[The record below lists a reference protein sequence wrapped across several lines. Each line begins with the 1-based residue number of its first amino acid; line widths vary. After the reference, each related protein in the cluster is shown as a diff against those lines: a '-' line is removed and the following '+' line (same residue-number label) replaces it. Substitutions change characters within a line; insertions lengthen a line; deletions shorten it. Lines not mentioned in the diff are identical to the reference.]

1 MAKQFVGKAT
11 SYTAEGADARFID
24 NDEQTQ
30 ALNTLRN
37 EVPGLADAR
46 IEARIEAYKQEANAK
61 FALNTALDSL
71 LKAVD
76 AAATY
81 APKSALEGLLKA
93 ADAAATYASK
103 GELQAAK
110 DVLDKGLKDNADAD
124 ARRWSVISANKT
136 NVEKLQAS
144 MTAVETRVKALEDKP
159 AAPGGQGGG
168 VQAGDTG
175 WVDIA
180 QGQVGAGQ
188 YQYRVVGATMFFRK
202 KGDEWR
208 ALPKPATTVTHIAT
222 LPQTYGKLERANVQ
236 VVKKGDPKQGNG
248 DVWTSDGS
256 MIEVWPNWTV
266 KYTCMDLQGTYAMDL
281 LKTTVEKPLLTP
293 AQPGGAGGVTE
304 ETLNQKIYELKTN
317 LEAKITAAT
326 SMIASTRAVM
336 SGVNDKVNI
345 LETTVGEHTTRITA
359 LENKPG
365 GGAATGATVLVLGP
379 TEAVPVGTKPG
390 TVIVRRSN

>member
-11 SYTAEGADARFID
+11 SYTVDGAEARFID

-46 IEARIEAYKQEANAK
+46 IEARIEAYKQEVNAK
-61 FALNTALDSL
+61 FALKSALDGL
-71 LKAVD
+71 LKATD
-76 AAATY
+76 AAAAY
-81 APKSALEGLLKA
+81 APKAALEGLLKA
-93 ADAAATYASK
+93 ADAAATYVSK
-103 GELQAAK
+103 GDLAAAK
-110 DVLDKGLKDNADAD
+110 EALEKGLKDNTDAD

-136 NVEKLQAS
+136 DVADLK
-144 MTAVETRVKALEDKP
+144 TRVKALEDKP

-208 ALPKPATTVTHIAT
+208 ALPKPATTVTHVAT
-222 LPQTYGKLERANVQ
+222 LPQTYGKLERASTL
-236 VVKKGDPKQGNG
+236 VVKKGDPAQGKG
-248 DVWTSDGS
+248 DEWTSDGS

-266 KYTCMDLQGTYAMDL
+266 KYTCLDLQGTYAMDL
-281 LKTTVEKPLLTP
+281 LKTTIEKPLLTP
-293 AQPGGAGGVTE
+293 AQPGGGVTE
-304 ETLNQKIYELKTN
+304 EKINELKTS

-326 SMIASTRAVM
+326 SEIASIKAKM
-336 SGVNDKVNI
+336 SGVRDKVTT
-345 LETTVGEHTTRITA
+345 LETTVGEHTSKIAA

-365 GGAATGATVLVLGP
+365 GGSGTGATVLVLGP
-379 TEAVPVGTKPG
+379 TENLPAGTKPG

>member
-11 SYTAEGADARFID
+11 SYTVDGAEARFID

-37 EVPGLADAR
+37 EVPDLANAR
-46 IEARIEAYKQEANAK
+46 IEARIEAYKQEVNAK
-61 FALNTALDSL
+61 FALKTALDGL

-110 DVLDKGLKDNADAD
+110 DALDKGLKDNADAD
-124 ARRWSVISANKT
+124 SRRWSVISGNKT

-144 MTAVETRVKALEDKP
+144 MTAVETRVKALED
-159 AAPGGQGGG
+159 APNGGG
-168 VQAGDTG
+168 GAGGGLKVGDTG
-175 WVDIA
+175 WKDIET
-180 QGQVGAGQ
+180 GQVGAGQ

-202 KGDEWR
+202 AGDEWR
-208 ALPKPATTVTHIAT
+208 ALPKPTKTVTHVAT
-222 LPQTYGKLERANVQ
+222 LPQTYGKLERASTL
-236 VVKKGDPKQGNG
+236 VVKKGKQ
-248 DVWTSDGS
+248 DEWTSDGS
-256 MIEVWPNWTV
+256 MIEIWPNWTV
-266 KYTCMDLQGTYAMDL
+266 KYTCMDLQGIYAMDL
-281 LKTTVEKPLLTP
+281 LKTTVEKPLISP
-293 AQPGGAGGVTE
+293 AGAGGGITE
-304 ETLNQKIYELKTN
+304 EALNQRLDTLKTS
-317 LEAKITAAT
+317 LESQI
-326 SMIASTRAVM
+326 RAIQSEADGTKARM
-336 SGVNDKVNI
+336 SALNTKV
-345 LETTVGEHTTRITA
+345 EDHATRITA

>member
-1 MAKQFVGKAT
+1 MAKQFVGKTT

-37 EVPGLADAR
+37 EVPDLANAR
-46 IEARIEAYKQEANAK
+46 IEACIEAYKREVNAK
-61 FALNTALDSL
+61 FALKSALDGL
-71 LKAVD
+71 LKATD
-76 AAATY
+76 AAAAY
-81 APKSALEGLLKA
+81 APKAALEGLLKA
-93 ADAAATYASK
+93 TDAAATYASK
-103 GELQAAK
+103 GDLASAK
-110 DVLDKGLKDNADAD
+110 EVLEKGLKDNTDAD

-136 NVEKLQAS
+136 DVADLK
-144 MTAVETRVKALEDKP
+144 TRVKALEDKP

-208 ALPKPATTVTHIAT
+208 PLPKPATTVTHIAT
-222 LPQTYGKLERANVQ
+222 LPQTYGKLERASTL
-236 VVKKGDPKQGNG
+236 VVKRGDPKQGKG
-248 DVWTSDGS
+248 DEWTSDGS
-256 MIEVWPNWTV
+256 MIEIWPNWTV

-293 AQPGGAGGVTE
+293 AQPGGVVTE
-304 ETLNQKIYELKTN
+304 EKLNKLKTS
-317 LEAKITAAT
+317 LEAAITAAT
-326 SMIASTRAVM
+326 SEIASTKARMTWVK
-336 SGVNDKVNI
+336 DKVTT
-345 LETTVGEHTTRITA
+345 LETTVGKHTTRITN

-365 GGAATGATVLVLGP
+365 GGAGTGATVLVLGP
-379 TEAVPVGTKPG
+379 TENLPAGTKPG

>member
-11 SYTAEGADARFID
+11 SYTVDGAEARFID

-37 EVPGLADAR
+37 EVPDLANAR
-46 IEARIEAYKQEANAK
+46 IEARIEAYKQEVNAK
-61 FALNTALDSL
+61 FALKSALDGL
-71 LKAVD
+71 LKAAD

-81 APKSALEGLLKA
+81 APKAALEGLLKA

-103 GELQAAK
+103 GDLAAAK
-110 DVLDKGLKDNADAD
+110 EALEKGLKENTDAD

-136 NVEKLQAS
+136 DVADLK
-144 MTAVETRVKALEDKP
+144 TRVKALEDKP

-180 QGQVGAGQ
+180 AGQVGAGQ

-208 ALPKPATTVTHIAT
+208 ALPKPATTVTHVAT
-222 LPQTYGKLERANVQ
+222 LPQTYGKLERASTL
-236 VVKKGDPKQGNG
+236 VVKKGDPKQGKG
-248 DVWTSDGS
+248 DEWTSDGS
-256 MIEVWPNWTV
+256 MIEIWPNWTV

-293 AQPGGAGGVTE
+293 AQPGGGVTE
-304 ETLNQKIYELKTN
+304 EKLNELKTS

-326 SMIASTRAVM
+326 SEIASTKAVM
-336 SGVNDKVNI
+336 TGMRDKVTT
-345 LETTVGEHTTRITA
+345 LETTVGEHTSKIAA

-365 GGAATGATVLVLGP
+365 GGGSGATVLVLGP
-379 TEAVPVGTKPG
+379 TENLPAGTKPG

>member
-11 SYTAEGADARFID
+11 SYTVDGAEARFID

-46 IEARIEAYKQEANAK
+46 IEARIEAYKQEVNAK
-61 FALNTALDSL
+61 FALKTALDGL
-71 LKAVD
+71 LKAAD
-76 AAATY
+76 AAAAY
-81 APKSALEGLLKA
+81 APKAALEGLLKA
-93 ADAAATYASK
+93 ADAAAAYASK
-103 GELQAAK
+103 GDLAAAK
-110 DVLDKGLKDNADAD
+110 EALEKGLKENTDAD
-124 ARRWSVISANKT
+124 ARSWSVISANKT
-136 NVEKLQAS
+136 
-144 MTAVETRVKALEDKP
+144 AVADLKTRVKALEDKP
-159 AAPGGQGGG
+159 AAPGGQDGG

-222 LPQTYGKLERANVQ
+222 LPQTYGKLERASAL
-236 VVKKGDPKQGNG
+236 VVKKGDPKQGKG
-248 DVWTSDGS
+248 DEWTSDGS
-256 MIEVWPNWTV
+256 MIEIWPNWTV
-266 KYTCMDLQGTYAMDL
+266 KYTCLDLQGLYAMDL

-293 AQPGGAGGVTE
+293 AHPGGAGGVTE
-304 ETLNQKIYELKTN
+304 EKLNKKIDELKTS
-317 LEAKITAAT
+317 LEIKITAIT
-326 SMIASTRAVM
+326 SEVASTKAMM
-336 SGVNDKVNI
+336 SSVKDKVTT
-345 LETTVGEHTTRITA
+345 LETTVGEHTTKIAT
-359 LENKPG
+359 LEAKPG
-365 GGAATGATVLVLGP
+365 GGGTTGATVLVLGP
-379 TEAVPVGTKPG
+379 TENLPAGTKPG

>member
-11 SYTAEGADARFID
+11 SYTVAGAEARFID

-37 EVPGLADAR
+37 EVPDLANAR
-46 IEARIEAYKQEANAK
+46 IEARIEAYKQEVNAR
-61 FALNTALDSL
+61 FALKSALDGL
-71 LKAVD
+71 LKATD

-81 APKSALEGLLKA
+81 APKAALEELLKA
-93 ADAAATYASK
+93 SDAAATYAAK
-103 GELQAAK
+103 GDLAAAK
-110 DVLDKGLKDNADAD
+110 EALEKGLKDNADAD

-136 NVEKLQAS
+136 DVADLK
-144 MTAVETRVKALEDKP
+144 TRVKALEDKP

-208 ALPKPATTVTHIAT
+208 ALPKPAAMNTHIAT
-222 LPQTYGKLERANVQ
+222 LPQTYGKLERASVL
-236 VVKKGDPKQGNG
+236 VVKKDGDN
-248 DVWTSDGS
+248 WTSDGS

-266 KYTCMDLQGTYAMDL
+266 KYTCKDLQGVYAMDL
-281 LKTTVEKPLLTP
+281 LMTSVEKPLLTP
-293 AQPGGAGGVTE
+293 AQPGGGVTE
-304 ETLNQKIYELKTN
+304 ETLNQKIDKLKTS
-317 LEAKITAAT
+317 LEAKISAAT
-326 SMIASTRAVM
+326 SEIASTKARMGEVK
-336 SGVNDKVNI
+336 DKVST

-365 GGAATGATVLVLGP
+365 GGGTSTPLLVLGP
-379 TEAVPVGTKPG
+379 TEAVPVGTKSG

>member
-37 EVPGLADAR
+37 EVPDLANAR
-46 IEARIEAYKQEANAK
+46 IEARIEAYKQEVNAR
-61 FALNTALDSL
+61 FALKSALDGL
-71 LKAVD
+71 LKATD

-81 APKSALEGLLKA
+81 APKAALEGLLRA
-93 ADAAATYASK
+93 ADAAAAY
-103 GELQAAK
+103 AAK
-110 DVLDKGLKDNADAD
+110 GDLAAAKEALEKSLKDNADAD

-136 NVEKLQAS
+136 DVTDLK
-144 MTAVETRVKALEDKP
+144 TRVKALEDK
-159 AAPGGQGGG
+159 PGGQGGG

-208 ALPKPATTVTHIAT
+208 PLPKPAAMNTHVAT
-222 LPQTYGKLERANVQ
+222 LPQTYGKIERASVL
-236 VVKKGDPKQGNG
+236 VVKKDGDN
-248 DVWTSDGS
+248 WTSDGS
-256 MIEVWPNWTV
+256 MIEVWPNRTV
-266 KYTCMDLQGTYAMDL
+266 KYTCKDLQGVYAMDL
-281 LKTTVEKPLLTP
+281 LMTSVEKPLLTP
-293 AQPGGAGGVTE
+293 AQPGGGVTE
-304 ETLNQKIYELKTN
+304 ETLNQKINELKTG
-317 LEAKITAAT
+317 LETKISAT
-326 SMIASTRAVM
+326 TSEIASVKARM
-336 SGVNDKVNI
+336 GGVRDKVTT
-345 LETTVGEHTTRITA
+345 LETTVGEHTSRITA

-365 GGAATGATVLVLGP
+365 GGGTSTPLLVLGP
-379 TEAVPVGTKPG
+379 TEAVPAGTKPG

>member
-46 IEARIEAYKQEANAK
+46 IEARIEAYKQEVNAK
-61 FALNTALDSL
+61 FALKSALDGL
-71 LKAVD
+71 LKATD
-76 AAATY
+76 AAAAY
-81 APKSALEGLLKA
+81 APKAALEGLLKA
-93 ADAAATYASK
+93 TDAAAIYVSK
-103 GELQAAK
+103 GDLAAAK
-110 DVLDKGLKDNADAD
+110 EALEKGLKDNADAD
-124 ARRWSVISANKT
+124 ARCWSVISANKT
-136 NVEKLQAS
+136 DVADLK
-144 MTAVETRVKALEDKP
+144 TRVKALEAKP

-208 ALPKPATTVTHIAT
+208 PLPKPATTVTHVAT
-222 LPQTYGKLERANVQ
+222 LPQTYGKLERASTL
-236 VVKKGDPKQGNG
+236 VVKKGDPKQGKG
-248 DVWTSDGS
+248 DEWTSDGS
-256 MIEVWPNWTV
+256 MIEIWPNWTV
-266 KYTCMDLQGTYAMDL
+266 KYTCMDLQGTYSMDL

-293 AQPGGAGGVTE
+293 AQPGGGVTE
-304 ETLNQKIYELKTN
+304 EKLNELKTS

-326 SMIASTRAVM
+326 TMNASTRAVM
-336 SGVNDKVNI
+336 SSVMDKVTA
-345 LETTVGEHTTRITA
+345 LETTVGEHTSKITA

-365 GGAATGATVLVLGP
+365 GGAGTGATVLVLGP
-379 TEAVPVGTKPG
+379 TENLPVGTKPG

>member
-11 SYTAEGADARFID
+11 SYTVDGAEARFID

-37 EVPGLADAR
+37 EVPDLANAR
-46 IEARIEAYKQEANAK
+46 IEARIEAYKQEVNAK
-61 FALNTALDSL
+61 FAL
-71 LKAVD
+71 
-76 AAATY
+76 
-81 APKSALEGLLKA
+81 KSALDGLLKA
-93 ADAAATYASK
+93 ADAAATYAPKAALEGLLKATDAAATYASK
-103 GELQAAK
+103 GDLAAAK
-110 DVLDKGLKDNADAD
+110 EALENGLKDNTDAD
-124 ARRWSVISANKT
+124 ARRWSVVHANKMD
-136 NVEKLQAS
+136 VIDLK
-144 MTAVETRVKALEDKP
+144 TRVKALEDKP

-180 QGQVGAGQ
+180 QGQVGADQ

-222 LPQTYGKLERANVQ
+222 LPQTYGKLERASTL
-236 VVKKGDPKQGNG
+236 VVKKGDPKQGKG
-248 DVWTSDGS
+248 DEWTSDGS
-256 MIEVWPNWTV
+256 MIEIWPNWTV

-293 AQPGGAGGVTE
+293 AQPGGGVTE
-304 ETLNQKIYELKTN
+304 EKLNELKTN
-317 LEAKITAAT
+317 LETKIAAAT
-326 SMIASTRAVM
+326 SEIASTRARM
-336 SGVNDKVNI
+336 SSVRDKVTS
-345 LETTVGEHTTRITA
+345 LETTVGEHTSRIAA

-365 GGAATGATVLVLGP
+365 GGGATGATVLVLGP
-379 TEAVPVGTKPG
+379 TENLPAGTKPG

>member
-37 EVPGLADAR
+37 EVPSLADAR
-46 IEARIEAYKQEANAK
+46 IEARIEAYKQEVNAK
-61 FALNTALDSL
+61 FALKSALDGL
-71 LKAVD
+71 LKATD

-81 APKSALEGLLKA
+81 APKAALEGLLKA
-93 ADAAATYASK
+93 SDAAATYAAK
-103 GELQAAK
+103 GDLTAAK
-110 DVLDKGLKDNADAD
+110 EALEKGLKDNADAD

-136 NVEKLQAS
+136 DVADLK
-144 MTAVETRVKALEDKP
+144 TRVKALEDKP
-159 AAPGGQGGG
+159 AAPGGQDGG

-208 ALPKPATTVTHIAT
+208 ALPKPATTVTHVAT
-222 LPQTYGKLERANVQ
+222 LPRTYGKLERASTL
-236 VVKKGDPKQGNG
+236 VVKKGDAAQGKG
-248 DVWTSDGS
+248 DEWTSDGS
-256 MIEVWPNWTV
+256 MIEIWPNWTV

-304 ETLNQKIYELKTN
+304 EKLNQKIDALKTG
-317 LEAKITAAT
+317 LEAKIFAAT
-326 SMIASTRAVM
+326 SEIASTKAIM
-336 SGVNDKVNI
+336 TGVRDKVTT
-345 LETTVGEHTTRITA
+345 LETTVGDHTTRITA

-379 TEAVPVGTKPG
+379 TEAVPAGTKPG

>member
-11 SYTAEGADARFID
+11 SYTVDGAEARFID

-37 EVPGLADAR
+37 EVPDLANAR
-46 IEARIEAYKQEANAK
+46 IEAHIEAYKQEVNAK
-61 FALNTALDSL
+61 FALKSALDGL
-71 LKAVD
+71 LKAAD

-81 APKSALEGLLKA
+81 APKEALEGLLKA

-103 GELQAAK
+103 GDLAAAK
-110 DVLDKGLKDNADAD
+110 EALEKGLKDNADAD
-124 ARRWSVISANKT
+124 ARRWSVISDNKT
-136 NVEKLQAS
+136 DVADLK
-144 MTAVETRVKALEDKP
+144 TRVKALEDKP

-168 VQAGDTG
+168 VQVGDTG

-208 ALPKPATTVTHIAT
+208 PLPKPATTVTHVAT
-222 LPQTYGKLERANVQ
+222 LPQTYGKLERASTL
-236 VVKKGDPKQGNG
+236 VVKKGDPKQGKG
-248 DVWTSDGS
+248 DEWTSDSS
-256 MIEVWPNWTV
+256 MIEIWPNWTV

-293 AQPGGAGGVTE
+293 AQPGGGVTE
-304 ETLNQKIYELKTN
+304 EKLNELKTS

-326 SMIASTRAVM
+326 SEIASTRARM
-336 SGVNDKVNI
+336 SEVKDKVTS
-345 LETTVGEHTTRITA
+345 LETSVGEHTTRITA

-365 GGAATGATVLVLGP
+365 GGGATGATVLVLGP
-379 TEAVPVGTKPG
+379 TENLPAGTKPG

>member
-11 SYTAEGADARFID
+11 SYTVDGAEARFID

-46 IEARIEAYKQEANAK
+46 IEARIEAYKQEVNAK
-61 FALNTALDSL
+61 FALKSALDGL
-71 LKAVD
+71 LKATD

-81 APKSALEGLLKA
+81 APKAALEGLLKA
-93 ADAAATYASK
+93 TDAAAAYASK
-103 GELQAAK
+103 GDLAAAK
-110 DVLDKGLKDNADAD
+110 EALEKGLRDNTDAD

-136 NVEKLQAS
+136 DVADLK
-144 MTAVETRVKALEDKP
+144 TRVKALEDKP

-208 ALPKPATTVTHIAT
+208 ALPKPATTVTHVAT
-222 LPQTYGKLERANVQ
+222 LPQTYGKLERASTL
-236 VVKKGDPKQGNG
+236 VVKKGDPKQGKG
-248 DVWTSDGS
+248 DEWTSDGS
-256 MIEVWPNWTV
+256 MIEIWPNWTV

-293 AQPGGAGGVTE
+293 AQPGGVTE
-304 ETLNQKIYELKTN
+304 EKLNELKTS

-326 SMIASTRAVM
+326 AEIASTKATM
-336 SGVNDKVNI
+336 AGVSDKVTT
-345 LETTVGEHTTRITA
+345 LETTVGEHTSKIAA

-365 GGAATGATVLVLGP
+365 GGGTTGATVLVLGP
-379 TEAVPVGTKPG
+379 TENLPAGTKPG

>member
-11 SYTAEGADARFID
+11 SYTVDGAEARFID

-37 EVPGLADAR
+37 EVPDLANAR
-46 IEARIEAYKQEANAK
+46 IEARIEAYKQEVNAK
-61 FALNTALDSL
+61 FALKSALGGLLTA
-71 LKAVD
+71 AD
-76 AAATY
+76 AAAAY
-81 APKSALEGLLKA
+81 APKAALEGLLKA
-93 ADAAATYASK
+93 TDAAAAYASK
-103 GELQAAK
+103 GDLAAAK
-110 DVLDKGLKDNADAD
+110 EALEKGLKENTDAD
-124 ARRWSVISANKT
+124 AGRWSVISANKT
-136 NVEKLQAS
+136 DVADLK
-144 MTAVETRVKALEDKP
+144 TRVKALEDKP

-208 ALPKPATTVTHIAT
+208 ALPKPATTVTHVAT
-222 LPQTYGKLERANVQ
+222 LPQTYGKLERASTL
-236 VVKKGDPKQGNG
+236 VVKKGDPAQGKN
-248 DVWTSDGS
+248 DEWTSDGS
-256 MIEVWPNWTV
+256 MIEIWPNWTV
-266 KYTCMDLQGTYAMDL
+266 RYTCMDLQGTYAMDL

-293 AQPGGAGGVTE
+293 AQPGGEVTE
-304 ETLNQKIYELKTN
+304 EKLNKLKTS
-317 LEAKITAAT
+317 LETKITAIT
-326 SMIASTRAVM
+326 SEITSTRAAM
-336 SGVNDKVNI
+336 SGVRDKVTT
-345 LETTVGEHTTRITA
+345 LETSVKTNADKIAA

-365 GGAATGATVLVLGP
+365 GGAGTGATVLVLGP
-379 TEAVPVGTKPG
+379 TENLPAGTKPG

>member
-11 SYTAEGADARFID
+11 SYTVDGAEARFID

-37 EVPGLADAR
+37 EVPDLADAR
-46 IEARIEAYKQEANAK
+46 IEARIEAYKQEVNAK
-61 FALNTALDSL
+61 FALKSALDGL
-71 LKAVD
+71 LKAAD

-81 APKSALEGLLKA
+81 APKAALEGLLKA

-103 GELQAAK
+103 GDLAAAK
-110 DVLDKGLKDNADAD
+110 EALEKGLKDNADAD

-136 NVEKLQAS
+136 DVADLK
-144 MTAVETRVKALEDKP
+144 TRVKALEDKP

-168 VQAGDTG
+168 VQVGDTG

-208 ALPKPATTVTHIAT
+208 ALPKPATTVTHVAT
-222 LPQTYGKLERANVQ
+222 LPQTYGKLERASTL
-236 VVKKGDPKQGNG
+236 VVKKGDPKQGKG
-248 DVWTSDGS
+248 DEWTSDGS
-256 MIEVWPNWTV
+256 MIEIWPNWTV

-293 AQPGGAGGVTE
+293 AQPGGGVTE
-304 ETLNQKIYELKTN
+304 EKLNELKTS
-317 LEAKITAAT
+317 LETKITAAT
-326 SMIASTRAVM
+326 SEIASARAM
-336 SGVNDKVNI
+336 TSGVRDKVTT
-345 LETTVGEHTTRITA
+345 LETTVGEHTSRITA
-359 LENKPG
+359 LENKPGG

-379 TEAVPVGTKPG
+379 TENLPAGTKPG

>member
-11 SYTAEGADARFID
+11 SYTVDGAEARFID

-37 EVPGLADAR
+37 EVPDLANAR
-46 IEARIEAYKQEANAK
+46 IEARIEAYKQEVNAK
-61 FALNTALDSL
+61 FAL
-71 LKAVD
+71 
-76 AAATY
+76 
-81 APKSALEGLLKA
+81 KSALDGLLKA
-93 ADAAATYASK
+93 ADAAATYAPKAALEGLLKATDAAAAYASK
-103 GELQAAK
+103 GDLAAAK
-110 DVLDKGLKDNADAD
+110 EALEMGLKENTDAD

-136 NVEKLQAS
+136 DVADLK
-144 MTAVETRVKALEDKP
+144 TRVKALEDKP
-159 AAPGGQGGG
+159 TAPGGGAGG

-208 ALPKPATTVTHIAT
+208 ALPKPATTVTHVAT
-222 LPQTYGKLERANVQ
+222 LPQTYGKLERASTM
-236 VVKKGDPKQGNG
+236 VVKRGDPKQGKG
-248 DVWTSDGS
+248 DEWASDGS
-256 MIEVWPNWTV
+256 MIEIWPNWTV
-266 KYTCMDLQGTYAMDL
+266 KYTCIDLQGTYAMDL

-293 AQPGGAGGVTE
+293 AQPGGGVTE
-304 ETLNQKIYELKTN
+304 EKLNELKTS
-317 LEAKITAAT
+317 LEAKLTAAT
-326 SMIASTRAVM
+326 SEIASTRAVM
-336 SGVNDKVNI
+336 SSVRDKVTT
-345 LETTVGEHTTRITA
+345 LETTVGEHTSKITA

-365 GGAATGATVLVLGP
+365 GGGAGTGATVLVLGP
-379 TEAVPVGTKPG
+379 TENLPAGTKPG

>member
-11 SYTAEGADARFID
+11 SYTVDGAEARFID

-37 EVPGLADAR
+37 EVPDLANAR
-46 IEARIEAYKQEANAK
+46 IEARIEAYKQEVNAK
-61 FALNTALDSL
+61 FALKTALDGL

-110 DVLDKGLKDNADAD
+110 DALDKGLKDNADAD
-124 ARRWSVISANKT
+124 SRRWSVISGNKT

-144 MTAVETRVKALEDKP
+144 MTAVETRVKALED
-159 AAPGGQGGG
+159 APGGGGG
-168 VQAGDTG
+168 GLKVGDTG
-175 WVDIA
+175 WKDIET
-180 QGQVGAGQ
+180 GQVGAGQ

-202 KGDEWR
+202 AGDEWR
-208 ALPKPATTVTHIAT
+208 ALPKPARSVTHVAT
-222 LPQTYGKLERANVQ
+222 LPQTYGKLERASTL
-236 VVKKGDPKQGNG
+236 VVKKGDPAQGKG
-248 DVWTSDGS
+248 DEWTSDGS
-256 MIEVWPNWTV
+256 MIEIWPNWTV
-266 KYTCMDLQGTYAMDL
+266 KYTCMDLQGVYAMDL
-281 LKTTVEKPLLTP
+281 LKTTVEKPLISP
-293 AQPGGAGGVTE
+293 AGADGGITE
-304 ETLNQKIYELKTN
+304 ETLNTKLNDLKAS
-317 LEAKITAAT
+317 LEAQI
-326 SMIASTRAVM
+326 RAVQ
-336 SGVNDKVNI
+336 SEAAGVKAQVSTLNTKV
-345 LETTVGEHTTRITA
+345 EAHETRITA

-379 TEAVPVGTKPG
+379 TEAVPAGTKPG

>member
-11 SYTAEGADARFID
+11 SYTVDGAEARFID

-37 EVPGLADAR
+37 EVPDLADAR
-46 IEARIEAYKQEANAK
+46 IEARIEEYKQAVNAR
-61 FALNTALDSL
+61 FALKSALDGL
-71 LKAVD
+71 LKSAD
-76 AAATY
+76 AAAAY
-81 APKSALEGLLKA
+81 APKAALEGLLKA
-93 ADAAATYASK
+93 SDAAATYAAK
-103 GELQAAK
+103 GDLAAAK
-110 DVLDKGLKDNADAD
+110 EALEKGLKENTDAD

-136 NVEKLQAS
+136 DVADLK
-144 MTAVETRVKALEDKP
+144 TRVKALEDKP

-208 ALPKPATTVTHIAT
+208 ALPKPAAMNTHIAT
-222 LPQTYGKLERANVQ
+222 LPQTYGKLERASVL
-236 VVKKGDPKQGNG
+236 VVKKDGDN
-248 DVWTSDGS
+248 WTSDGS

-266 KYTCMDLQGTYAMDL
+266 KYTCKDLQGVYAMDL
-281 LKTTVEKPLLTP
+281 LMTSVEKPLLTP

-304 ETLNQKIYELKTN
+304 ETLNQKINELKTS
-317 LEAKITAAT
+317 LEARISAIT
-326 SMIASTRAVM
+326 SEIASTKARM
-336 SGVNDKVNI
+336 SVVKDKVTT
-345 LETTVGEHTTRITA
+345 LETTVGDHTTRITA

-379 TEAVPVGTKPG
+379 TEAVPAGTKPG

>member
-37 EVPGLADAR
+37 EVPDLANAR
-46 IEARIEAYKQEANAK
+46 IEARIEAYKQEVNAK
-61 FALNTALDSL
+61 FALKTALDGL

-110 DVLDKGLKDNADAD
+110 ETLDKGLKDNADAD
-124 ARRWSVISANKT
+124 SRRWSVISGNKT

-144 MTAVETRVKALEDKP
+144 MTAVETRVKALED
-159 AAPGGQGGG
+159 APGGQGQGG
-168 VQAGDTG
+168 GGLQVGDTG
-175 WVDIA
+175 WKDIET
-180 QGQVGAGQ
+180 GQVGAGQ
-188 YQYRVVGATMFFRK
+188 YQYRVVGATMFLRK
-202 KGDEWR
+202 AGDEWR
-208 ALPKPATTVTHIAT
+208 ALPKPTKTATHVAT
-222 LPQTYGKLERANVQ
+222 LPQTYGKLERASTL
-236 VVKKGDPKQGNG
+236 VVKKGDPALGKQ
-248 DVWTSDGS
+248 DEWTSDGS
-256 MIEVWPNWTV
+256 MIEIWPNWTV
-266 KYTCMDLQGTYAMDL
+266 KYTCMDLQGIYAMDL
-281 LKTTVEKPLLTP
+281 LKTTVEKPLISP
-293 AQPGGAGGVTE
+293 AGAGGGITE
-304 ETLNQKIYELKTN
+304 ETLNQKLNDLKTT
-317 LEAKITAAT
+317 LETQI
-326 SMIASTRAVM
+326 RAVQ
-336 SGVNDKVNI
+336 SEAAGVKAQISTLNTKV
-345 LETTVGEHTTRITA
+345 EDHSTRITA

-379 TEAVPVGTKPG
+379 TEAVPAGTKPG

>member
-46 IEARIEAYKQEANAK
+46 IEARIEAYKQEVNAR
-61 FALNTALDSL
+61 FALKSALDGF
-71 LKAVD
+71 LKAAD

-81 APKSALEGLLKA
+81 APKAALEGLLKA

-110 DVLDKGLKDNADAD
+110 DALDKGLKDNADAD
-124 ARRWSVISANKT
+124 SRRWSVISGNKT

-144 MTAVETRVKALEDKP
+144 MTAVETRVKALED
-159 AAPGGQGGG
+159 APGGGGG
-168 VQAGDTG
+168 AGGGLKVGDTG
-175 WVDIA
+175 WKDIET
-180 QGQVGAGQ
+180 GQVGAGQ
-188 YQYRVVGATMFFRK
+188 YQYRVVGATMFLRK
-202 KGDEWR
+202 AGDEWR
-208 ALPKPATTVTHIAT
+208 ALPKPTKTVTHVAT
-222 LPQTYGKLERANVQ
+222 LPQTYGKLERASTL
-236 VVKKGDPKQGNG
+236 VVKKGDPAQGKQ
-248 DVWTSDGS
+248 DEWTSDGS
-256 MIEVWPNWTV
+256 MIEIWPNWTV

-281 LKTTVEKPLLTP
+281 LKTTVEKPLISP
-293 AQPGGAGGVTE
+293 AGAGGGITE
-304 ETLNQKIYELKTN
+304 ETLNQKLDTLKTS
-317 LEAKITAAT
+317 LEAQI
-326 SMIASTRAVM
+326 RAN
-336 SGVNDKVNI
+336 SSELAGVKARLSPLNTKV
-345 LETTVGEHTTRITA
+345 EDHATRITT

-365 GGAATGATVLVLGP
+365 GTSTPLLVLGP
-379 TEAVPVGTKPG
+379 TEAVPAGTKPG